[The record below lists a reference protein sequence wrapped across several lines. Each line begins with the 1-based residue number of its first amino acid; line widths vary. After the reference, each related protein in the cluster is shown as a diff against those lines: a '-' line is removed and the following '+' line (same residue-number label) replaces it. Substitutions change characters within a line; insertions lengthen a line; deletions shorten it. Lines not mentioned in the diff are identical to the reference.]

1 MNEDFF
7 KWIDANK
14 GEDTARLRLK
24 YGPER
29 ALEILQIDCRK
40 RFGTKLKTTLERD
53 PEFIFP
59 TALSGEQSTSDS
71 LAAFHATLIPSDAR
85 VIDLTAGL
93 GIDVMALATRAAH
106 VTAIERNETVADSLR
121 HNTRMLDNISVVCA
135 DCREWI
141 ENFVSEEHHADV
153 VFIDPARRDGDGGR
167 TYSLDSCEP
176 DVTLML
182 HTIRKA
188 ADVLIIKASPM
199 LDITHTLKLLPP
211 VSRVITLGTTTEC
224 KELDLMIDFRESPV
238 EPLISAVTVT
248 PDGVSDFSF
257 LRSMEEKATVLY
269 GIPRV
274 GQLILDPY
282 PSVMKAGAMKLLSER
297 FGLKKLAANTH
308 VWFADSLPEN
318 FPGRAFIVEEI
329 LPYASKHIKRYAS
342 RRPRIAVTA
351 RNFEITSDI
360 LRSKLGV
367 KEGPG
372 RLFAVSDTNG
382 NRFLIT
388 TSEVE

>member
-7 KWIDANK
+7 KWIEANK

-40 RFGTKLKTTLERD
+40 RFGTKLKATLERD

-59 TALSGEQSTSDS
+59 TALSGEQSTSDA
-71 LAAFHATLIPSDAR
+71 LAAFHATLIASGAR

-93 GIDVMALATRAAH
+93 GIDVMALATRASA
-106 VTAIERNETVADSLR
+106 VTAIERDEAVADALR
-121 HNTRMLDNISVVCA
+121 HNTRSLDIISVVCA
-135 DCREWI
+135 DCRDWI
-141 ENFVSEEHHADV
+141 ENFVSEGCHADV
-153 VFIDPARRDGDGGR
+153 IFIDPARRDSDGGR

-176 DVTLML
+176 DVTAML
-182 HTIRKA
+182 PTLQKA

-211 VSRVITLGTTTEC
+211 VSKVIALGTSTEC
-224 KELDLMIDFRESPV
+224 KELDLVINFRQSPE
-238 EPLISAVTVT
+238 EPVISAVTVT
-248 PDGVSDFSF
+248 PEGISDFSF
-257 LRSMEEKATVLY
+257 LRSMEENATVVY
-269 GIPRV
+269 GVPRA
-274 GQLILDPY
+274 GQMILDPY
-282 PSVMKAGAMKLLSER
+282 PAVMKAGAMKLLAER

-308 VWFADSLPEN
+308 VWFADSVPEY
-318 FPGRAFIVEEI
+318 FPGRAFLVEEV
-329 LPYASKHIKRYAS
+329 LPYASKHIKRYAG
-342 RRPRIAVTA
+342 RRPRISVTA
-351 RNFEITSDI
+351 RNFEITSDT
-360 LRSKLGV
+360 LRTKLGV

-382 NRFLIT
+382 NRLLIT
-388 TSEVE
+388 TSEVG